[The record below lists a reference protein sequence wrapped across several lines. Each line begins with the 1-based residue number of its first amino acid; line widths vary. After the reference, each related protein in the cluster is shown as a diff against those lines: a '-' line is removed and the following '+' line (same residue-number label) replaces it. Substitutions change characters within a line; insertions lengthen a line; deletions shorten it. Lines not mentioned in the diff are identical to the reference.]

1 MPAIEITD
9 TKGLV
14 QKTGTGV
21 TCSSAVALS
30 GGLTATGAEIFLPTS
45 FTNIAAT
52 GDKDLSA
59 LTYGNHNVL
68 VSVALADDD
77 YIRLPEATTS
87 NGGMHIRV
95 IFGIAALD
103 AVRVGFVTTK
113 IQGAAF
119 AVGDTNEANSPTDVA
134 TAIADNGDN
143 FLRIEFKLDTVTRAG
158 ATGGSVLDFFYL
170 GVANK
175 VIYSGRLIS
184 EIDDPTLA
192 DHFSTATILA

>member
-1 MPAIEITD
+1 MPKVVYSNA
-9 TKGLV
+9 KGLH
-14 QKTGTGV
+14 QTSGTQV
-21 TCSSAVALS
+21 Y
-30 GGLTATGAEIFLPTS
+30 LPTS
-45 FTNIAAT
+45 FTNISAT
-52 GDKDLSA
+52 GNTDLSN

-68 VSVALADDD
+68 VSVALADDN
-77 YIRLPEATTS
+77 YIRLPEATTN

-119 AVGDTNEANSPTDVA
+119 AVGDTNEANAPTDAAV
-134 TAIADNGDN
+134 AIADNGDN
-143 FLRIEFKLDTVTRAG
+143 FLRIEFDLDTAARAG
-158 ATGGSVLDFFYL
+158 ATGGTVLDFFYF
-170 GVANK
+170 GEANK

-192 DHFSTATILA
+192 NHFATATILA